1 MAALRVGVAGV
12 GGRMGVMI
20 AVDVLNRPET
30 SLSAGSARPGSAN
43 EGKDIG
49 AIAGSEPLGVAATSD
64 PAELLG
70 SSDVVIDFTLPAQTV
85 ALAEQSAAGPRVP
98 LVIGTTGLSSNDE
111 AALEAASRSVP
122 IVFAPNMS
130 LGVTILNALVEQV
143 AATLGE
149 EYDIEIVEMHHG
161 RKIDAPSGTAVSL
174 GRAAARG
181 RGGNLDE
188 MAVWSREGHTGAR
201 EAGKIG
207 FATLRGGDV
216 VGEHTVIFAGP
227 GERVEIGHKA
237 AGRHIFAGGAV
248 RAALWLAGREPGLYT
263 MRDVL
268 GLSG

>member
-1 MAALRVGVAGV
+1 MAALRVGVAGI

-20 AVDVLNRPET
+20 ALDVLNRPET

-43 EGKDIG
+43 EGKDLSAFVG
-49 AIAGSEPLGVAATSD
+49 GDPLNVTATSD
-64 PAELLG
+64 PAKLLAD
-70 SSDVVIDFTLPAQTV
+70 SDVVIDFTLPAQTI
-85 ALAEQSAAGPRVP
+85 ALAERSAAGPAVP
-98 LVIGTTGLSSNDE
+98 LVIGTTGLSADEE
-111 AALEAASRSVP
+111 AALSAAAQSVP

-143 AATLGE
+143 AATLGDD
-149 EYDIEIVEMHHG
+149 YDIEIVEMHHG
-161 RKIDAPSGTAVSL
+161 RKIDAPSGTAVGL

-181 RGGNLDE
+181 RGGNLDN

-201 EAGKIG
+201 ETGKIG

-248 RAALWLAGREPGLYT
+248 RAALWLAGRKPGLYT

-268 GLSG
+268 GLS